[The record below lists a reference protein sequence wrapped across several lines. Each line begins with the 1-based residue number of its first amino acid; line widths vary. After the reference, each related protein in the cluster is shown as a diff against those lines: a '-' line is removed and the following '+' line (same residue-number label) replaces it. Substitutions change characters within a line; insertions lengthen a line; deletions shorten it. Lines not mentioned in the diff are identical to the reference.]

1 MSAYGSLAVS
11 YDRLTNDVKYDEML
25 SFALSVL
32 AAEDSAPVSVLDL
45 ACGTGSMSYRLAK
58 LG

>member
-32 AAEDSAPVSVLDL
+32 AAEDSAPVLCWILPVVLVL
-45 ACGTGSMSYRLAK
+45 CPIV
-58 LG
+58 